1 MIALIRKIRTAR
13 HLPQETRSV
22 VRISLF
28 WIPVTGALLPIIG
41 YKRLERLISHIAERS
56 WSVRHQLPPDQ
67 RRDSVETGFRLARK
81 NLPYRGSCLS
91 RSVLLQAI
99 AKANGLEASLCVGVR
114 KSVGC
119 LEAHAWVR
127 VNGEDVGCDS
137 AVSGDFKRLSGSQE
151 AGWVQSPITR

>member
-1 MIALIRKIRTAR
+1 MTALIRKIRTAR
-13 HLPQETRSV
+13 HLPQETLSV

-56 WSVRHQLPPDQ
+56 WSVRHQSTPDQ
-67 RRDSVETGFRLARK
+67 RRDSVETGFRLAMK

-91 RSVLLQAI
+91 RSVLLKEIVNAT
-99 AKANGLEASLCVGVR
+99 GLEASLCVGVR
-114 KSVGC
+114 KSKGS

-127 VNGEDVGCDS
+127 VNGEDLGCDS
-137 AVSGDFKRLSGSQE
+137 AASSDFNRLSGSQE
-151 AGWVQSPITR
+151 AGWAQSPITR